1 MKNNE
6 RKKEQFGRLMNGIDD
21 AYLEEAQAFTAKKQ
35 PRGVWI
41 RRAVAAA
48 ACVCLVAAGIS
59 LFSPAGSEQG
69 GGQLTLEDLQNQ
81 GFMLMLP
88 EEAEAASYSV
98 DEEGTAAQAAFTLRG
113 GNYVCTVSKV
123 EESDHDTVEIG
134 IYEVDGELTPAVTV
148 EDGWISWFSEDGQV
162 QYLLTAENDSPDMLL
177 STAHEIMSTLG
188 LAMNVAPE
196 GAENILYYTV
206 EVEGSAGE
214 LLQTAGTSFQLNGLR
229 YDYRTASTG
238 MFEVQD
244 LSGQSDAVYEN
255 QSQAELGWCTADLY
269 WNDGGS
275 GKILWL
281 DFAPGLLYSLSME
294 SGASEEALLDMAEAL
309 YAPVQG
315 DVG

>member
-98 DEEGTAAQAAFTLRG
+98 DEEGVTAQADFML
-113 GNYVCTVSKV
+113 
-123 EESDHDTVEIG
+123 
-134 IYEVDGELTPAVTV
+134 DGSVYTWTAEKTDTPALPERTGQN
-148 EDGWISWFSEDGQV
+148 GWISWYGEDGV
-162 QYLLTAENDSPDMLL
+162 QYVLTGNAEEGLK
-177 STAHEIMSTLG
+177 STAYLLMVQMG
-188 LAMNVAPE
+188 LDMNVAPE

-244 LSGQSDAVYEN
+244 LSGMTEDAYAN
-255 QSQAELGWCTADLY
+255 QSQAELGWCTAELY

-294 SGASEEALLDMAEAL
+294 SGASEEALLDMAGAL